1 MKEELKRYA
10 LGFCLFVFLFVIISG
25 GFHLNPGGAFI
36 AALSGTPL
44 VICAFNRWSG
54 RALQREP
61 AVERASSPA
70 DARIPQPEPRRSV
83 SGSG

>member
-1 MKEELKRYA
+1 MKEKLKRYS
-10 LGFCLFVFLFVIISG
+10 LGLSLFVFLFVVIGG

-54 RALQREP
+54 WALQREP
-61 AVERASSPA
+61 AVERALSRA
-70 DARIPQPEPRRSV
+70 DATILPPEPRRSIA
-83 SGSG
+83 GAG

>member
-1 MKEELKRYA
+1 MKEKLKRYS
-10 LGFCLFVFLFVIISG
+10 LGLCLFVFLFVVIGS

-54 RALQREP
+54 RALQREL
-61 AVERASSPA
+61 AVQRALSPA
-70 DARIPQPEPRRSV
+70 DAMVLHPEPRRAV
-83 SGSG
+83 SASG